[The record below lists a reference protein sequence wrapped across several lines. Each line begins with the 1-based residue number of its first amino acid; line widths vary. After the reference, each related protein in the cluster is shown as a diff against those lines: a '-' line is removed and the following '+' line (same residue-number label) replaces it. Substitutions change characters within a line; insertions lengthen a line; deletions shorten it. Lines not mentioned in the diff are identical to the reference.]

1 MLEEEKTTAEK
12 LNGFSAPVL
21 ATGKLKELP
30 HRSLSSQS
38 KTEALSLAEV
48 AGKEAFK
55 QINTQNS
62 YEFIDLAEWIQ
73 RKSNMQLLA
82 AVGSL

>member
-21 ATGKLKELP
+21 TTGNLKELP
-30 HRSLSSQS
+30 HRSLSSQG

-48 AGKEAFK
+48 AIKEALK

-62 YEFIDLAEWIQ
+62 YESIGLEEWIQ

-82 AVGSL
+82 VVGSL